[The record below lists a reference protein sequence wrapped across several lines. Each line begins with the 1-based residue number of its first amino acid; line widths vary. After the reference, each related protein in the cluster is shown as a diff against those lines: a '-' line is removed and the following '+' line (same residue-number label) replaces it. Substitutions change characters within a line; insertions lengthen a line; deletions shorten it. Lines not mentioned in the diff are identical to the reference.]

1 MELWIARDKD
11 GDLYLYTK
19 KPEKYVQEGFFGGI
33 SGPDMDVCGIDRTS
47 FPSVTWENSPQ
58 KVTVELAE
66 PKRELTN
73 TAISTEV
80 STEASEAL
88 NAPENPILSR
98 NIDEFCLSVRALN
111 CLSYVGIHTVGDLVK
126 YQRSDLRKLRNFG
139 ERSLNEIEDFLTEHG
154 LTFGMKV

>member
-1 MELWIARDKD
+1 MEIWIARDKT
-11 GDLYLYTK
+11 GDLYLYDK
-19 KPEKYVQEGFFGGI
+19 KPKKI
-33 SGPDMDVCGIDRTS
+33 KDVGMFMGSRDCMLVTDPL

-58 KVTVELAE
+58 KVTIELAE

-80 STEASEAL
+80 STEASMAL

-98 NIDEFCLSVRALN
+98 NIDEFCLSVRTSN

>member
-1 MELWIARDKD
+1 MKLWIARDKNGNLFLFQLEPVRATD
-11 GDLYLYTK
+11 VFAGGGYMQIGSRLF
-19 KPEKYVQEGFFGGI
+19 PE
-33 SGPDMDVCGIDRTS
+33 
-47 FPSVTWENSPQ
+47 VTWENSPQ

-88 NAPENPILSR
+88 NAPANPILSR

-126 YQRSDLRKLRNFG
+126 YQRSDLLKLRNFG
-139 ERSLNEIEDFLTEHG
+139 ERSLNEIADFLTEHG